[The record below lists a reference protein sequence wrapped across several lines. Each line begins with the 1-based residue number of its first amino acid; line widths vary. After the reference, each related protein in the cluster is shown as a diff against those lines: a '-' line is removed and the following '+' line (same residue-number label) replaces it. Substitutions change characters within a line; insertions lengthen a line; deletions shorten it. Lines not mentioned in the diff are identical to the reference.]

1 MASMAPTFGGQYHWV
16 CMLAPPSYQKSFGYI
31 TGWVALIGWQAALT
45 STALLAGTQM
55 QSIVGLTQGLSFG
68 IGIMGSVFAFAGGDA
83 VIHLSEEVRHA
94 STVVPCGA

>member
-1 MASMAPTFGGQYHWV
+1 MASMAPTSGGRYHLV

-55 QSIVGLTQGLSFG
+55 QSIVGLT
-68 IGIMGSVFAFAGGDA
+68 
-83 VIHLSEEVRHA
+83 HSEYREHA
-94 STVVPCGA
+94 QAWHST